1 MKMFRWAELLRA
13 LKTLL
18 CGRMNMY
25 GSQEDQMTK
34 IASLIFIML
43 ISNET
48 IQI

>member
-1 MKMFRWAELLRA
+1 MKMFHWAELFSA

-34 IASLIFIML
+34 IASLIYNVDFK
-43 ISNET
+43 
-48 IQI
+48 